1 MSRNSLFNLP
11 SFRKPRRT
19 SLADQTPDQ
28 LQEQVS
34 KLENILVERDSIIT
48 ALEGELR
55 RVQQELERSTGVVKR
70 QHPLVPVVHEVED
83 KMTKKRRFEK
93 QQEEEEEG
101 IDLYSF
107 FYLSSPLILCFFL
120 LEWDGMHLLQPHPF
134 STTFSPSKTR
144 NKAKSPHTKHWLSV

>member
-93 QQEEEEEG
+93 ATRRG
-101 IDLYSF
+101 RRNRSILFLMFLPLSF
-107 FYLSSPLILCFFL
+107 YVS
-120 LEWDGMHLLQPHPF
+120 F
-134 STTFSPSKTR
+134 S
-144 NKAKSPHTKHWLSV
+144 